1 MTTSFITLSD
11 LYLTVPFEEKE
22 EAKEKGAKWDRKQK
36 LWHVSPGLDPLE
48 FRNWWSFLG
57 PAFKDRERLKK
68 MGARYHLGLKSWYVP
83 RDSNSKLDYDD
94 FKEWWPDDCKAYL
107 FNARFAAYRRHARGG
122 QSTVFKG
129 YDLTDDSECAI
140 KLFDFDEEDSD
151 EVTEAFK
158 REQDALL
165 RLEGHPNILPLI
177 DWGFHEQSG
186 RYFTVTPWME
196 WTLHNTLTKDD
207 HDSFF
212 RRAHQRFSEKIDLD
226 AGEDEFTKEL
236 LDAVENDDED
246 NWLSEFDNPLS
257 CILNGLLHAAS
268 HSIIHRDIKPSN
280 IFFDFDVWPSVL
292 DSYDE
297 KIGRSDLENLLLECG
312 KREGYVTYD
321 DINEVEEKA
330 STEEIED
337 ILVKLSKL
345 GIKVIEAFEQKI
357 VIGDFGGA
365 KNWEQEGN
373 NQHTV
378 FGLRSA
384 PWTPPREGNE
394 RYFESTFDGYAWGVL
409 AVAIITRTNPKTREE
424 IDDLLDGPF
433 KKIVGGDIHEF
444 ISRVLNQDPTKR
456 PQGISALAEE
466 IELLNAKRREALE
479 A

>member
-1 MTTSFITLSD
+1 
-11 LYLTVPFEEKE
+11 
-22 EAKEKGAKWDRKQK
+22 
-36 LWHVSPGLDPLE
+36 
-48 FRNWWSFLG
+48 
-57 PAFKDRERLKK
+57 
-68 MGARYHLGLKSWYVP
+68 
-83 RDSNSKLDYDD
+83 
-94 FKEWWPDDCKAYL
+94 
-107 FNARFAAYRRHARGG
+107 
-122 QSTVFKG
+122 
-129 YDLTDDSECAI
+129 
-140 KLFDFDEEDSD
+140 
-151 EVTEAFK
+151 
-158 REQDALL
+158 
-165 RLEGHPNILPLI
+165 
-177 DWGFHEQSG
+177 
-186 RYFTVTPWME
+186 ME
-196 WTLHNTLTKDD
+196 WTLRDNTLTKDD
-207 HDSFF
+207 HDSFA
-212 RRAHQRFSEKIDLD
+212 RRAHQRFSETLGLD

-246 NWLSEFDNPLS
+246 KWLSEFDDPLS

-297 KIGRSDLENLLLECG
+297 EIGRSDLENLLLESG

-321 DINEVEEKA
+321 DVNEVEEKA

-337 ILVKLSKL
+337 ILEKLSKL